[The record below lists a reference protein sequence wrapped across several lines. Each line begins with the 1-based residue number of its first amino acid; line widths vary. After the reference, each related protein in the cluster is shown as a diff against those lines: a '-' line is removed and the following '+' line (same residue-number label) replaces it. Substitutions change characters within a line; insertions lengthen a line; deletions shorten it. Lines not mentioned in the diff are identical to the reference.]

1 MKRKKILIV
10 TIIVLILIIVTS
22 VIIYAKFN
30 NSKNEDFLSSS
41 NEITQDENLNQN
53 MNELDTNLNEI
64 NNNIQENLVDNGI
77 SDNDKVISEEQDKK
91 ETRTKEDTS
100 TQPKSTEEKQ
110 ITTQKKN
117 ESSGQKTTKNQSSVT
132 TQKQQ
137 ESKKVETNPNKI
149 SNTFKSVAKIDIAPT
164 TIANYLKFL
173 EEAFIIEKAN
183 RYDIKGRKYISTPV
197 KYYFCDIG
205 IRNSIINFRQ
215 QEETHIMENII
226 YLELRR
232 RGYNV
237 DIGNIED
244 KGKNEG
250 KDYFKQLEVD
260 FIANKGNNKYYIQ
273 SAYSLPDANKREQEI
288 RPFLKIND
296 SFKKIIIT
304 MDNIK
309 TWRDDNGIITMNIFD
324 FLNNVNSLDY

>member
-137 ESKKVETNPNKI
+137 ESRKVETNPAPIETKKEHTTTTPKAETSKEQATTCSNGHHLI
-149 SNTFKSVAKIDIAPT
+149 GNSNTGKWFNTKQEAIDYYHT
-164 TIANYLKFL
+164 TYTYWSNKWKNDEIDDDTFHK
-173 EEAFIIEKAN
+173 KCPN
-183 RYDIKGRKYISTPV
+183 RY
-197 KYYFCDIG
+197 
-205 IRNSIINFRQ
+205 
-215 QEETHIMENII
+215 ETFQCAC
-226 YLELRR
+226 
-232 RGYNV
+232 
-237 DIGNIED
+237 
-244 KGKNEG
+244 GKWT
-250 KDYFKQLEVD
+250 VD
-260 FIANKGNNKYYIQ
+260 FFYEY
-273 SAYSLPDANKREQEI
+273 
-288 RPFLKIND
+288 
-296 SFKKIIIT
+296 
-304 MDNIK
+304 
-309 TWRDDNGIITMNIFD
+309 
-324 FLNNVNSLDY
+324 